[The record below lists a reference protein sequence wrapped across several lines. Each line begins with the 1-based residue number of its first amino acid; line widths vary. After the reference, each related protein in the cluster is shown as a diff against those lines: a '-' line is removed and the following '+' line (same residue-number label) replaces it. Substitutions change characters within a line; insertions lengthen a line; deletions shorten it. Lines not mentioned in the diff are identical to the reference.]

1 MSPTDWSTFF
11 SQRTFSLAAV
21 AAPLVISCSS
31 SVWMKAGERDAQ
43 ASWLLQRR
51 LLGGC
56 QKTSA
61 CHCLAPA
68 ATVHLLCVPHL
79 FLLPTFQFL
88 LLLLVWT
95 SRHNWGGA
103 RVWGAE
109 ELRTRVQMRS
119 LFTLS
124 LFLKQNMIGP
134 KHPSLR
140 NTWTDLRNTSAICV
154 NMVPASYRQ
163 VLCLDCRLTLLS
175 VTRCLGFITSCDTTQ
190 SVMGCL
196 VSCSTT

>member
-1 MSPTDWSTFF
+1 MH
-11 SQRTFSLAAV
+11 
-21 AAPLVISCSS
+21 
-31 SVWMKAGERDAQ
+31 K
-43 ASWLLQRR
+43 
-51 LLGGC
+51 LLGC
-56 QKTSA
+56 CSDSYSVDA
-61 CHCLAPA
+61 RRRRH
-68 ATVHLLCVPHL
+68 VIV
-79 FLLPTFQFL
+79 L
-88 LLLLVWT
+88 LLLLLSICSVFLT
-95 SRHNWGGA
+95 SSFCQLSNFFFCCWFELLAIIGGGA